1 MEVEGRRIL
10 DSNFYQQITVGDK
23 KMVVQRYDKVGRLVS
38 KDYGP
43 KRTKSKQALS
53 TRLRK
58 CDDETVKSMVLDY
71 FLDYN
76 KVASIYEDL
85 NLHGTFYSIVLDSTL
100 GKRLRFKTFPRED
113 IAKKIYD
120 KYRFDRDE
128 FLINLEGYYKY
139 SFETVLEHS
148 SYEVEGTSES
158 FTSQEEDDKTRRVF
172 FCLAASHDENFV
184 PRVREDEAEFF
195 GRAISLI
202 MGDEIVEIEEVKST
216 NELGFLQ
223 REYLIVDKD
232 YSSKVIH
239 ISSDLVPKAEEFL
252 SQHNSRVWEQRRKT
266 EVDDEKIYQMKMEE
280 F

>member
-10 DSNFYQQITVGDK
+10 DSNFYQQITIADK

-43 KRTKSKQALS
+43 KRTKSKQTIS
-53 TRLRK
+53 SRLRK

-113 IAKKIYD
+113 NAKKIYD

-184 PRVREDEAEFF
+184 PRVREEELEFF

-202 MGDEIVEIEEVKST
+202 MGDEIAEIEEVKST

-223 REYLIVDKD
+223 REYLIVDKY

-239 ISSDLVPKAEEFL
+239 ISSDLVPRAEEFL
-252 SQHNSRVWEQRRKT
+252 SQHNSRVWEQRREK
-266 EVDDEKIYQMKMEE
+266 EANDEKIYQMKMEE